1 MKSGTDQ
8 PTRVFYA
15 KALYG
20 REEIDAVIDVLENSP
35 LTLMGGPAVGKFEN
49 RVAGLF
55 GKSFGLMVNSGSS
68 ANMLAVAAL
77 GLRPGDEVIT
87 PALTFSTTVAPLVQH
102 QLVPV
107 FVDVE
112 ADTYNIDVDKIE
124 AMIGPKTRAMMIPN
138 LIGNLPDWARLREIA
153 DRHHL
158 MLIEDSADTIG
169 SKFRDQPTGRLSD
182 ITTTSFYASHVVT
195 CGGFGG
201 AVCVDDPE
209 LERRM
214 RLLRGWGRSSSIL
227 GESEAPEDRFNVDI
241 SGVEYDAKFVFEAPG
256 YNFLPSEMAAAFGL
270 VQLDRLSEY
279 AERRVR
285 NFRILTA
292 FFKEYEHWFIL
303 PRQMAETYTPWL
315 AVPLIT
321 RDDAPFSRRQL
332 QVFFESNGIQTR
344 TVFTGNILRQP
355 GFSNIECRVDSD
367 GYPHSDQVMR
377 GGFLLGCHQGMGDDE
392 IEIITTTFKAFMDTL

>member
-1 MKSGTDQ
+1 
-8 PTRVFYA
+8 
-15 KALYG
+15 
-20 REEIDAVIDVLENSP
+20 
-35 LTLMGGPAVGKFEN
+35 
-49 RVAGLF
+49 
-55 GKSFGLMVNSGSS
+55 
-68 ANMLAVAAL
+68 
-77 GLRPGDEVIT
+77 
-87 PALTFSTTVAPLVQH
+87 
-102 QLVPV
+102 
-107 FVDVE
+107 
-112 ADTYNIDVDKIE
+112 
-124 AMIGPKTRAMMIPN
+124 
-138 LIGNLPDWARLREIA
+138 
-153 DRHHL
+153 
-158 MLIEDSADTIG
+158 
-169 SKFRDQPTGRLSD
+169 
-182 ITTTSFYASHVVT
+182 
-195 CGGFGG
+195 
-201 AVCVDDPE
+201 
-209 LERRM
+209 
-214 RLLRGWGRSSSIL
+214 
-227 GESEAPEDRFNVDI
+227 
-241 SGVEYDAKFVFEAPG
+241 
-256 YNFLPSEMAAAFGL
+256 MAAAFGL

-303 PRQMAETYTPWL
+303 PRQMAGTYTPWL

>member
-1 MKSGTDQ
+1 M
-8 PTRVFYA
+8 
-15 KALYG
+15 
-20 REEIDAVIDVLENSP
+20 
-35 LTLMGGPAVGKFEN
+35 
-49 RVAGLF
+49 
-55 GKSFGLMVNSGSS
+55 
-68 ANMLAVAAL
+68 
-77 GLRPGDEVIT
+77 
-87 PALTFSTTVAPLVQH
+87 
-102 QLVPV
+102 
-107 FVDVE
+107 
-112 ADTYNIDVDKIE
+112 
-124 AMIGPKTRAMMIPN
+124 
-138 LIGNLPDWARLREIA
+138 
-153 DRHHL
+153 
-158 MLIEDSADTIG
+158 
-169 SKFRDQPTGRLSD
+169 
-182 ITTTSFYASHVVT
+182 
-195 CGGFGG
+195 
-201 AVCVDDPE
+201 
-209 LERRM
+209 
-214 RLLRGWGRSSSIL
+214 
-227 GESEAPEDRFNVDI
+227 DI

-285 NFRILTA
+285 NFNALTA

-315 AVPLIT
+315 AFPLIT

-355 GFSNIECRVDSD
+355 GFSNIECRIGSD